1 LYKFLIFWKNSLNFQ
16 EIVKSPW
23 RGFKK
28 REREREMTLRHGWVT
43 EKRARIRRIKRK
55 EK

>member
-1 LYKFLIFWKNSLNFQ
+1 LWKGG
-16 EIVKSPW
+16 
-23 RGFKK
+23 RGTFKK
-28 REREREMTLRHGWVT
+28 REREREREMTLRHGWAT